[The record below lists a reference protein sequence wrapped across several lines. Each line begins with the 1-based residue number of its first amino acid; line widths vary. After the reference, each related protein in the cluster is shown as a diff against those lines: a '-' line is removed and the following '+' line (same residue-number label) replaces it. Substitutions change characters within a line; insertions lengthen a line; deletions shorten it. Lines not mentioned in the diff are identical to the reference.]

1 MYFQR
6 MSSKPAALFGIFTA
20 ALLALNAQVL
30 VALVDLARRNN
41 TASHVVLVPLV
52 TLVLI
57 YQDRSVIF
65 SSRRP
70 APVVGAGVVLLGLAV
85 TLAGSQAA
93 AAGVTDALSISVAG
107 LVVAVVGGFLFA
119 FGWHASRAALFPLV
133 FLGFTVPLPYFVID
147 GATQFLKVGSTEV
160 VAWLFT
166 LTRTPFYREGY
177 VFALPTTVI
186 EIADACSGIRSSI
199 GLMLTG
205 LLACHTFLQRGW
217 TKAVLLGAV
226 LPMTVLKNG
235 IRIVS
240 LSLLAMYVDPEFLT
254 GQLHHEGGIV
264 FFGLALALLAP
275 VLLVLRRLETHK
287 RTEQVEVSENA
298 AARD

>member
-1 MYFQR
+1 MYLQHMLSR
-6 MSSKPAALFGIFTA
+6 PAVLFGIYTVV
-20 ALLALNAQVL
+20 LLAVNAQV
-30 VALVDLARRNN
+30 VAALIDLARHNN

-65 SSRRP
+65 SSHRP
-70 APVVGAGVVLLGLAV
+70 ALLAGVCVALLGLGVLVAGR
-85 TLAGSQAA
+85 LAE

-107 LVVAVVGGFLFA
+107 LVVAVEGGFLFA
-119 FGWHASRAALFPLV
+119 FGGQPFRAALFPLA
-133 FLGFTVPLPYFVID
+133 FLFFTVPIPSFVID
-147 GATQFLKVGSTEV
+147 GATQFLKAGSTEV

-177 VFALPTTVI
+177 VFALPTAVI
-186 EIADACSGIRSSI
+186 EIADECSGIRSSI

-205 LLACHTFLQRGW
+205 FLACHTFLRRGW
-217 TKAVLLGAV
+217 TRAVLLGAV

-264 FFGLALALLAP
+264 FFVLALALLAP
-275 VLLVLRRLETHK
+275 VLVVLRRFEP
-287 RTEQVEVSENA
+287 RSAIAPAVASANA
-298 AARD
+298 VVRD